1 MAKQKP
7 EVSEVNSAE
16 MDISPSMEEA
26 TIEASV
32 THVECAA
39 EEEVAGK
46 TAGKGIL
53 SSICGGVQKGIYTS
67 VYTVTYGAVYGA
79 LLVGGLIPVNS
90 VVREAMQD
98 GFSAARKA
106 YGNRSESG
114 SDAAAALNTAAT
126 AA

>member
-7 EVSEVNSAE
+7 EVSDVYSEE
-16 MDISPSMEEA
+16 MDVTPSMEEA
-26 TIEASV
+26 SIEANV
-32 THVECAA
+32 THVECTT
-39 EEEVAGK
+39 EEETAGK
-46 TAGKGIL
+46 CTGKGIL
-53 SSICGGVQKGIYTS
+53 SSLCGGVQKGIYTS

-90 VVREAMQD
+90 VVREAMRD

-106 YGNRSESG
+106 YGNRSESL
-114 SDAAAALNTAAT
+114 SADVEPDAVAT

>member
-90 VVREAMQD
+90 VVSEGMRD
-98 GFSAARKA
+98 GFAAARKA
-106 YGNRSESG
+106 YGNRSGSG
-114 SDAAAALNTAAT
+114 VEAAELNAAAT